1 MSLASLL
8 VWMTAVGATPV
19 MPYPT
24 TVAENDAIIRSGPGE
39 VYYVTQYLPRG
50 ADVEV
55 HLRQENGWLAIRPP
69 RGSFSWIPAAHVQS
83 TGEPAVA
90 AVQAENAVSFIGTL
104 LGTPQQYQ
112 WQVRLEPGE
121 LVQIVGQVQRQSAD
135 GPRTWLKIAPPSGE
149 FRWIHESQV
158 IGPNGEPPIAKPV
171 RSPTNL
177 ANQSDDAEPSLDQSN
192 TVRTN
197 DSLRERASQTS
208 ANASREPAV
217 AMQSAELALQKV
229 NELLAK
235 AETLIEKAES
245 LNESEPKPA
254 RTSARSRVGSTEP
267 RVIITDEAAKQLE
280 IELTSAEAAV
290 SNKSEAIAEPAVSK
304 VEPTVVRDERV
315 ASASHWTAT
324 RRKTASP
331 EPPVAAAES
340 SGFVLRE
347 TRNEA
352 PAATSLASQ
361 SPSSVS
367 SVAITPLNGELEQL
381 SNELTQLAASDPRDW
396 KLGPLRD
403 DATRLI
409 DSGKNAFERGQARL
423 LLEKINEF
431 DVLQQRYLQLSQD
444 SAESEVAVSLGIDD
458 ELASNYDGIGILM
471 PVHSTRAGAPPFAL
485 LDGTGNVVSFVMPSP
500 GLNLNRYVKKEVGL
514 IGPRRQ
520 LETLRAELL
529 TAERVV
535 ELDRHRR

>member
-50 ADVEV
+50 VDVEV

-112 WQVRLEPGE
+112 WQVQLEPGE
-121 LVQIVGQVQRQSAD
+121 LVQIVGQVQRQSVD

-158 IGPNGEPPIAKPV
+158 FGPNGEPPIAKPV
-171 RSPTNL
+171 PPPANL
-177 ANQSDDAEPSLDQSN
+177 ANRLDATEPSIEESSTPRKSSSPRERSSLA
-192 TVRTN
+192 TAN
-197 DSLRERASQTS
+197 DSRAST
-208 ANASREPAV
+208 E

-229 NELLAK
+229 NALLAK

-245 LNESEPKPA
+245 LNESEPDAA
-254 RTSARSRVGSTEP
+254 RTSVRSRVGSTEP
-267 RVIITDEAAKQLE
+267 RVIITEEAAKELA

-290 SNKSEAIAEPAVSK
+290 SNKSEASDEPAGSK
-304 VEPTVVRDERV
+304 VDPAVTRDERV
-315 ASASHWTAT
+315 APASHWTAT
-324 RRKTASP
+324 RRKAASS

-347 TRNEA
+347 TQNDT
-352 PAATSLASQ
+352 PAATSPASL
-361 SPSSVS
+361 SPSSAN

-431 DVLQQRYLQLSQD
+431 DVLQQRYLLLGQE
-444 SAESEVAVSLGIDD
+444 SAESDIAASLGVDD

-471 PVHSTRAGAPPFAL
+471 PVHSARAGAPPFAL

-520 LETLRAELL
+520 LQSLRAELL